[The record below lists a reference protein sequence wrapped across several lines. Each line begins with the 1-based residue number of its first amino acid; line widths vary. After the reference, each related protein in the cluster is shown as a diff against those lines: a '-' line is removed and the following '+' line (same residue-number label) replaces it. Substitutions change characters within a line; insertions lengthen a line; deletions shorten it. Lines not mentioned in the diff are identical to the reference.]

1 MTVLQAIALAGGL
14 SERGSRRGMKV
25 LRMSGGKHVEVSVRD
40 SDLIRPG
47 DTLVIRQRFF

>member
-25 LRMSGGKHVEVSVRD
+25 LRVVEGRQVEIGVRD
-40 SDLIRPG
+40 TDPIRPG
-47 DTLVIRQRFF
+47 DTIVVRQRFF